1 MKSTLCESPK
11 TMFFLQPTEKLI
23 ISGMMCF
30 LSKKRSGKRGATN
43 MNQQQ
48 TCEGLEEGVPASG
61 SAPGSSSGWINMRY
75 KSMIR
80 NKNRMNYGRVRKPE
94 CVRPKE
100 NESEWFKIS
109 AMWNQESEKGFTG
122 RKGLNINGVMRNHQM
137 NLGIAKKI
145 LSLLIRGELMNPTS
159 SFSGK

>member
-61 SAPGSSSGWINMRY
+61 SAPGSSSG
-75 KSMIR
+75 
-80 NKNRMNYGRVRKPE
+80 
-94 CVRPKE
+94 
-100 NESEWFKIS
+100 
-109 AMWNQESEKGFTG
+109 
-122 RKGLNINGVMRNHQM
+122 
-137 NLGIAKKI
+137 
-145 LSLLIRGELMNPTS
+145 
-159 SFSGK
+159 